1 MCANVKTCTDTTR
14 PDPASADSS
23 RGLLVVSFGTTHQQ
37 TCRETISAIEAHLAK
52 AIPTRRLYRGWTSR
66 MVIRR
71 LTQRDG
77 TQVDTVEE
85 ALDRMTSEGIT
96 DVLVVPTHLI
106 PGGENDKMM
115 QILREKRPLFSAMAV
130 SRPLLGRPSDLID
143 LAGVIRQELLSPCAG
158 TAGSAVEGT
167 GADVAGP
174 AGSAVEGTGADV
186 AGPAEG
192 AVEGTGADVT
202 GTAEGAAEAAPA
214 LVLMGHGSA
223 VRPEAN
229 RIYEELEEVF
239 READCPQV
247 FIGTVEGS
255 PDLEAVLAKL
265 IAWRRTGAAAS
276 DEEAGSD
283 AAAPRV
289 LLAPLMI
296 VAGDHA
302 INDMAGDEPDS
313 WSSRIAA
320 EGFGPEPILRG
331 LGSYAGVQDMF
342 AAHAVEAEPV
352 EQE

>member
-174 AGSAVEGTGADV
+174 A
-186 AGPAEG
+186 EG

-239 READCPQV
+239 REAGCPQV

-331 LGSYAGVQDMF
+331 LGSYVGVQDMF

>member
-158 TAGSAVEGT
+158 TAG
-167 GADVAGP
+167 
-174 AGSAVEGTGADV
+174 
-186 AGPAEG
+186 G

-239 READCPQV
+239 REAGCPQV